1 MVLLGYVLW
10 SWLTIS
16 VRRLYC
22 MYILVFF
29 YREFSEEFTIEKTEK
44 KEKRNTMK
52 IIYEEHC

>member
-1 MVLLGYVLW
+1 MVLLGYILW

-44 KEKRNTMK
+44 KEKKNTRK
-52 IIYEEHC
+52 IIYE